1 MLEVSCRLRAT
12 DFPLTVLPAISARTR
27 SALKLAFS
35 FRPSLLT
42 PANEDPRTCSSLPHR
57 ALSLRPELLAFEP
70 LALFDEPAAA
80 GEDKVESTYTCDCR
94 CRGCLLR

>member
-27 SALKLAFS
+27 AALKLAFS

-42 PANEDPRTCSSLPHR
+42 PANEDPRTCSSLPHG
-57 ALSLRPELLAFEP
+57 ALSVRPELLAFEP

-80 GEDKVESTYTCDCR
+80 GEVRLKVPLTDATVAA
-94 CRGCLLR
+94 GGAL

>member
-1 MLEVSCRLRAT
+1 VLEVSCRLRAT

-27 SALKLAFS
+27 AALKLAFS

-42 PANEDPRTCSSLPHR
+42 PANEDPRTCSSLSHG
-57 ALSLRPELLAFEP
+57 ALSVRPELLAFEP

-80 GEDKVESTYTCDCR
+80 GEVRLKVPTHATVAA
-94 CRGCLLR
+94 GGAL